1 MQNPNFCTPPPRW
14 IFRPKGIH
22 TKHLPET
29 DRIRIRTLYFDAY
42 MPPKATVKQT
52 GYTLSQVR
60 HAVRANSAA
69 VKPRSG
75 RPRKPKQDQEKAEFK

>member
-1 MQNPNFCTPPPRW
+1 ME
-14 IFRPKGIH
+14 FRPKGVH
-22 TKHLPET
+22 TKHLTEA

-42 MPPKATVKQT
+42 MPPKAIAKQT

-75 RPRKPKQDQEKAEFK
+75 RPRKPKKDEEKAESNREG